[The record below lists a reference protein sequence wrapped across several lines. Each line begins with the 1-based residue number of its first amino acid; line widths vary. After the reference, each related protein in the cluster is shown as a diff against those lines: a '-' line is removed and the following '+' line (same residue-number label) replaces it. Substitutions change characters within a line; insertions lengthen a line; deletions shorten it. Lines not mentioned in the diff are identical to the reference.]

1 MESSTFRAD
10 AELSSRTRLM
20 EGKAE
25 TRSDE
30 RCADVTGKATA
41 KQWTGV
47 KSHERGEGRFT
58 RKPLMLEAD
67 VPLHPPEFQLGIVG
81 NTHQL

>member
-1 MESSTFRAD
+1 
-10 AELSSRTRLM
+10 M

-25 TRSDE
+25 TRSNE
-30 RCADVTGKATA
+30 RRADVTDKATT

-67 VPLHPPEFQLGIVG
+67 VPLRPPESWLGCLG
-81 NTHQL
+81 NIRQPRRHGSAHATRKHVRR